1 MATAS
6 SVGIEIAGKDS
17 TGPGWIRFG
26 GDLYLAFL
34 DGDERPQ
41 GPGPRFPDPPPAP
54 GTPVTV
60 PADGSAGS
68 AQYRLATARLADGRT
83 AVAAV
88 DTAATEAAVRRAV
101 LVVVG
106 VQLLADVVLAV
117 LGVLVVRRSLRP
129 LEHAARTA
137 DRIATGDFAPRL
149 VEARVAPKTEV
160 GRLSGALNRM
170 LDQIHA
176 ALAAR
181 DASEERLR
189 QFVADASHE
198 LRTPL
203 QSLRGYGELYQ
214 RGALPDTGSVDEAMD
229 RMLAEVHRMTRLV
242 ESLLMLARFDE
253 DDPDDLEPVDLGRV
267 VTESCR
273 DAAAVE
279 PDRPWTV
286 TVAPDVTVRGDEA
299 QLRGVVANLLVNVR
313 MHTRVVV
320 EVDHRGVS
328 AGHVDEGQVRQ
339 REVGGGIAVPFDQL
353 ADGEVLA
360 PRRRLEAGDDIAPDG
375 DGLRVGR
382 GKRLGDRDAAEKPVS
397 EGEFGLPAL
406 EELRVLL
413 AQPLGAESLDS
424 GLHGG
429 AGGGETEAGARVEVQ
444 GEPVDVELGQFAVRR
459 GQDEVVVA
467 LELRH
472 HRGEFDEEEPGRY
485 PGVTGGLAQRKH
497 ARRGEDDQ
505 GLGPGA
511 GGFGHG
517 LTRAFGHGLS
527 FTTEQVPDS
536 WELSSYEVPVSER
549 ALTPARRTSV

>member
-1 MATAS
+1 MLTRRWWRNRPLRTRISILLIVLFNGVLTVTSIVTFSVLRSSLYKELDHRLTTTTAGMATAS
-6 SVGIEIAGKDS
+6 AVGIEIAGKDS
-17 TGPGWIRFG
+17 TDHRWIRFG
-26 GDLYLAFL
+26 GDLYIAFL
-34 DGDERPQ
+34 DGDRRPQ
-41 GPGPRFPDPPPAP
+41 GPGPRFPDPAPAP
-54 GTPVTV
+54 DTPVTV

-88 DTAATEAAVRRAV
+88 GTAATEAAVRRAV

-149 VEARVAPKTEV
+149 VEARVAPTTEV

-203 QSLRGYGELYQ
+203 QSIRGYGELYQ
-214 RGALPDTGSVDEAMD
+214 RGALPDTESVDEAMD

-253 DDPDDLEPVDLGRV
+253 DDPDDLEPVDLSRV

-286 TVAPDVTVRGDEA
+286 TVTPDVTVRGDEA

-313 MHTRVVV
+313 MHTPSEAACAVGLSVAEGRAVLRVR
-320 EVDHRGVS
+320 DDGP
-328 AGHVDEGQVRQ
+328 
-339 REVGGGIAVPFDQL
+339 GIPADAVPHVFDRFYR
-353 ADGEVLA
+353 ADKSRSRARG
-360 PRRRLEAGDDIAPDG
+360 GS
-375 DGLRVGR
+375 GLGLSIV
-382 GKRLGDRDAAEKPVS
+382 AAV
-397 EGEFGLPAL
+397 A
-406 EELRVLL
+406 
-413 AQPLGAESLDS
+413 D
-424 GLHGG
+424 LHGG
-429 AGGGETEAGARVEVQ
+429 TVRVES
-444 GEPVDVELGQFAVRR
+444 PVDGGTLI
-459 GQDEVVVA
+459 EVT
-467 LELRH
+467 L
-472 HRGEFDEEEPGRY
+472 
-485 PGVTGGLAQRKH
+485 
-497 ARRGEDDQ
+497 
-505 GLGPGA
+505 
-511 GGFGHG
+511 
-517 LTRAFGHGLS
+517 
-527 FTTEQVPDS
+527 
-536 WELSSYEVPVSER
+536 PV
-549 ALTPARRTSV
+549 L